1 MGLSL
6 YGLDMNLQAIMRLGI
21 YKCTNYKNRSDV
33 QMCLD
38 ANQQILPEEP
48 IMPYNPTPHQ
58 RKMLNLRA
66 ATIKNEEIL
75 KKKLR
80 SLSTVVMSLCD
91 MILEDKVSCHKDFAS
106 IKRNRNTISFYR

>member
-1 MGLSL
+1 
-6 YGLDMNLQAIMRLGI
+6 
-21 YKCTNYKNRSDV
+21 
-33 QMCLD
+33 
-38 ANQQILPEEP
+38 
-48 IMPYNPTPHQ
+48 
-58 RKMLNLRA
+58 LNLRA